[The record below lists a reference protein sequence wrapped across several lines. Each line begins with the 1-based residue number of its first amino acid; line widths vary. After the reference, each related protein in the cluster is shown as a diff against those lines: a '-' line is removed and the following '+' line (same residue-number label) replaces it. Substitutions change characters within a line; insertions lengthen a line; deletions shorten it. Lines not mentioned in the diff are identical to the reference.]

1 MQNQIKALV
10 NELFEKLNIKI
21 DLIEVE
27 IEEDLNIFNIKVK
40 TEESWLLIGHN
51 WKNIDA
57 IQNILKLIISR
68 KTWEKLNSNE
78 TTTHKIKLNLKIND
92 YTKTKDDRLF
102 DFIQKEILYL
112 ERTWKDIKLPFYSSY
127 ERKKIHSIVH
137 KMANKLIFTK
147 SVWEGKE
154 RRLYICKQKPKLTI
168 DIDWDDI

>member
-21 DLIEVE
+21 DLIEVK
-27 IEEDLNIFNIKVK
+27 IEEEFNIFNIKVK
-40 TEESWLLIGHN
+40 TDESWLLIGHN
-51 WKNIDA
+51 GKNIDA
-57 IQNILKLIISR
+57 IQNILKLMIS
-68 KTWEKLNSNE
+68 KIVWTHDNSESKKN
-78 TTTHKIKLNLKIND
+78 HKIKLNLKIND